1 MGFTEASTIQRS
13 LIEWAEEA
21 GWEYISGAHL
31 PRDESLADVVID
43 AWARESL
50 LELNPELVGDP
61 DSTEIA
67 IAEVLRAVLDA
78 QDGLIAA
85 NEQLTVMLRGHHA
98 FKTADG
104 KHEPRRFID
113 FEHPENNR
121 FVVADEVTIKG
132 GPNTRRFDLVFYV
145 NGFPLVV
152 VETKTPVS
160 SKVSWLNAAKDLYG
174 TYEVEYPH
182 FFAPNLFVVATEGL
196 TLRMAAVRS
205 EPDPESELWAPWGST
220 KDSAKL
226 SGPARVERA
235 ARLLL
240 TPATVLAILHDFAM
254 YRHARD
260 ASEIDIKLLPRYP
273 QYEAAMA
280 IHAKVLA
287 GGAGG
292 LIWHHQGSGKTE
304 LMAFASACLLG
315 DPKVGNPTIIVIADR
330 KDLVRQTAELFNTT
344 GMPRVETPDS
354 KAQLHRML
362 RRDDSGVIITTVHKF
377 AEAGHLNDRSN
388 IIVLVDEAHRS
399 QEGSFGK
406 AWREA
411 VPNARFFGA
420 TGTAIEDKSRS
431 TFKLFGDP
439 DDPGFVM
446 SRYTPE
452 QSIADGFTKPVI
464 VEPRPVEF
472 NLDKNELDDAFDELA
487 DTEDLDQEAKEFLA
501 GKASHAETILANPD
515 RIAAV
520 CRDIVSHYL
529 TYVEP
534 LGQKAQVV
542 AYNQKLVVAYARA
555 IGNELTRRGS
565 TRTVG
570 VVMHVPQDKSTP
582 KAYQQYALTDEQE
595 EALKRRFKNV
605 NDALSF
611 IVVTA
616 KWMTGFNAPI
626 EGVLYLDKP
635 LKAANLFQTITR
647 PNRPW
652 KSPITGQRKEYG
664 WVVDYIGL
672 AKAIGAALL
681 GPRPA
686 DDGDGESEINVVD
699 IGQLVGK
706 FTTELMTLDALFA
719 GVDKN
724 DTNLGS
730 LAEAHERIPDGSP
743 AREQFIQGFV
753 ALQAIWEFL
762 DPNPMLAGA
771 KGTYVWL
778 AKVYQSVLPRDHSK
792 TFLWDKYGAKTQ
804 ALIHASMSNIQVQPK
819 PGRNVTLDAGGL
831 ALVKRIAE
839 QLRLANLPTQSDKGP
854 GEVYQGVLDSIEA
867 RLKRRIQDADA
878 AVYKSL
884 ADRIEKLRTQAITN
898 VEESLAFLEEAL
910 QIARD
915 VVAADRAAEAGDLDL
930 YDPKTGALTQIV
942 EENTP
947 PGLHKII
954 PDIVQKID
962 SIVVEVAFVGWHED
976 TDGDKKVRRELRST
990 LKNYGLPVTGALFDK
1005 TYAYVRE
1012 NY

>member
-1 MGFTEASTIQRS
+1 MGYTEASTIQRS

-21 GWEYISGAHL
+21 GWQYVAGVDL
-31 PRDESLADVVID
+31 PRDEVLTDVVID
-43 AWARESL
+43 VWAREAL
-50 LELNPELVGDP
+50 LALNPELSDEVE
-61 DSTEIA
+61 STEVVM
-67 IAEVLRAVLDA
+67 AEVLRAVLDA

-85 NEQLTVMLRGHHA
+85 NERLTVMLRGHHA
-98 FKTADG
+98 FKTVDG

-132 GPNTRRFDLVFYV
+132 GPNSRRFDLVFYV
-145 NGFPLVV
+145 NGFPLVI
-152 VETKTPVS
+152 VETKTPVNN
-160 SKVSWLNAAKDLYG
+160 KVSWLNAAKDLYD
-174 TYEVEYPH
+174 TYEVEYPQ

-196 TLRMAAVRS
+196 TLRMAAVQS

-220 KDSAKL
+220 EDDPKL
-226 SGPARVERA
+226 TGPARVERG

-240 TPATVLAILHDFAM
+240 TPGTLLAILHDFAM

-260 ASEIDIKLLPRYP
+260 ASETDIKLLPRYP

-304 LMAFASACLLG
+304 LMAFASSRLLG
-315 DPKVGNPTIIVIADR
+315 DPLAGDPTIIVIADR

-344 GMPRVETPDS
+344 GMPRVEIPKS
-354 KAQLHRML
+354 KTQLHRLL
-362 RRDDSGVIITTVHKF
+362 RRGDSGVIITTVHKF
-377 AEAGHLNDRSN
+377 AEAGHLNDRAN

-399 QEGSFGK
+399 QEGRFGK
-406 AWREA
+406 AWRAA

-420 TGTAIEDKSRS
+420 TGTAIEDRNRS
-431 TFKLFGDP
+431 TFKLFGNP
-439 DDPGFVM
+439 DDSGFVM

-452 QSIADGFTKPVI
+452 QSMADGFTKPVI

-472 NLDKNELDDAFDELA
+472 NLSKDELDETFEELVEEENLDE
-487 DTEDLDQEAKEFLA
+487 DAKEFLA
-501 GKASHAETILANPD
+501 GKASHAETILANPE

-520 CRDIVSHYL
+520 CRDIVEHYL

-542 AYNQKLVVAYARA
+542 AYNQALVVSYAKL
-555 IGNELTRRGS
+555 IQQELVRRNS
-565 TRTVG
+565 ARTVG
-570 VVMHVPQDKSTP
+570 VVMHVDQGKSGP

-605 NDALSF
+605 DDPLSF
-611 IVVTA
+611 VIVTA

-652 KSPITGQRKEYG
+652 KNPHTGQRKEYG
-664 WVVDYIGL
+664 RVVDYIGL
-672 AKAIGAALL
+672 AKAIGDALL

-686 DDGDGESEINVVD
+686 EGNENKINVVD
-699 IGQLVGK
+699 TSQLVGR
-706 FTTELMTLDALFA
+706 FFTELSMLDALFA
-719 GVDKN
+719 GVDKS
-724 DTNLGS
+724 DSNLGS
-730 LAEAHERIPDGSP
+730 LAEAHERVPDGSTG
-743 AREQFIQGFV
+743 REQFVQGFV

-762 DPNPMLAGA
+762 DPNPLLASA
-771 KGTYVWL
+771 RDIYLWL
-778 AKVYQSVLPRDHSK
+778 AKVYQSVLPRDRSR
-792 TFLWDKYGAKTQ
+792 TFLWERYGAKTQ
-804 ALIHASMSNIQVQPK
+804 ALIHANMSDIRVKPK
-819 PGRNVTLDAGGL
+819 PGRNVTLDAAGL

-839 QLRLANLPTQSDKGP
+839 QLRLVDPPKQSDKTP
-854 GEVYQGVLDSIEA
+854 GDVFQDVLDSIEA
-867 RLKRRIQDADA
+867 RLKRRLEEADA
-878 AVYKSL
+878 AVYRSL
-884 ADRIEKLRTQAITN
+884 AERIEKLRAQAVTN

-910 QIARD
+910 QVARE
-915 VVAADRAAEAGDLDL
+915 VVAADRAAEEGHLEL

-942 EENTP
+942 EENIP
-947 PGLHKII
+947 PGLHKIV
-954 PDIVQKID
+954 PDIVHRID
-962 SIVVEVAFVGWHED
+962 NIVVQVAFAGWHED

-990 LKNYGLPVTGALFDK
+990 LRDFSLPVTGPLFDK